1 MFKSLTFLALILG
14 ALWGPQSVHSVQLS
28 SCTTN
33 PQADDDEHVVD
44 DGDTLTISCNSDS
57 KVLSC
62 IWRHIDP
69 ISYEDDGPQS
79 NNAIFCTGSIDNS
92 GNTCQQDTRITFRN
106 TEQSCSIDVS
116 NTKPEDT
123 GDWYLTVM
131 SIQNTGSGK
140 PQVRFLLFLYDQIT
154 SPLLAKNDY
163 LEILMLAQI
172 KILMKTVV

>member
-1 MFKSLTFLALILG
+1 MFKFLTFLTLILG
-14 ALWGPQSVHSVQLS
+14 ALWGPQSVYSVQLS
-28 SCTTN
+28 NCNTN
-33 PQADDDEHVVD
+33 PSDMDDENVVD

-69 ISYEDDGPQS
+69 ISYKDDGPSS

-106 TEQSCSIDVS
+106 TEQSCSVDIS

-140 PQVRFLLFLYDQIT
+140 PQVRFFLMMINAGKR
-154 SPLLAKNDY
+154 SR
-163 LEILMLAQI
+163 E
-172 KILMKTVV
+172 